1 MTNINE
7 LIKQKE
13 FELRQKELAVQQ
25 LLKELEALQLAARL
39 ITEAQTAAAGPR
51 LAAPVRPATPP
62 PPGPPRPGSY
72 GAVPGVPRQFP

>member
-25 LLKELEALQLAARL
+25 LLKELEALRLAARL

-51 LAAPVRPATPP
+51 LAVPARAPAPSPPAS
-62 PPGPPRPGSY
+62 PRPGGY
-72 GAVPGVPRQFP
+72 GAVSGVPRQFP